1 MQFLSDNIYIGR
13 IVDAEPRCAQM
24 QAVGIGTQIAGG
36 ILAALVGEFL
46 YGIHLL
52 VEGFLSTVVLGVGER
67 VPSPVAHGSQG
78 HTVGIVLRK
87 SLQARGICRK
97 GKAAVAYGER
107 LQRVDGYNVRVITAH
122 HALAVDTRKDRKA
135 DEGQ

>member
-1 MQFLSDNIYIGR
+1 MQFLSDNLYIGR
-13 IVDAEPRCAQM
+13 IVDAEPRGAQM

-46 YGIHLL
+46 NGIHLL
-52 VEGFLSTVVLGVGER
+52 VEGFLRTVVLGVGER

-78 HTVGIVLRK
+78 HAVGIVLRK

-97 GKAAVAYGER
+97 GEAAVSYGER
-107 LQRVDGYNVRVITAH
+107 LQRVDGYNVRVVAAH

>member
-1 MQFLSDNIYIGR
+1 MQFLSDNIYIRR

-46 YGIHLL
+46 NRILFAIERLFGL
-52 VEGFLSTVVLGVGER
+52 VVVHVGER

-78 HTVGIVLRK
+78 HAVGIVLRK

-97 GKAAVAYGER
+97 GEAAVSYGER
-107 LQRVDGYNVRVITAH
+107 LQRVDGYYVRVITAH